1 MPRPDDIATLRA
13 GAAALGS
20 DLDAGQAGRLLAFRD
35 LLAHRNR
42 IHNLTALRDPQLMLT
57 HHLMDSVSLLA
68 PLQRQRA
75 GQQATRLLDVGS
87 GGGLPGVVLAIAWPD
102 LQVVCV
108 DAIAKKVGFI
118 REIAAQLKLTNLR
131 AAHARVESLQEQPFD
146 VITSRAFASLPEFV
160 TLTRRL
166 LAQGGVWVAMKGKRP
181 DAEIAALP
189 ADVEVFHVEPLTVP
203 GLGAERCLVW
213 IAPVTLEEIA
223 LDGTDSSQRPRQAA
237 KTSPPPGSGA
247 EPRVLP
253 TQDPDT

>member
-1 MPRPDDIATLRA
+1 
-13 GAAALGS
+13 
-20 DLDAGQAGRLLAFRD
+20 
-35 LLAHRNR
+35 
-42 IHNLTALRDPQLMLT
+42 MLT

-223 LDGTDSSQRPRQAA
+223 PYMGTWYQVAWFPNRFQKQCVSDTAA
-237 KTSPPPGSGA
+237 TYRWLPAGEVEVVNRAGSPTAASTASPAFCRATPCHQPTRRAVVGKTTTTVRTCCSAG
-247 EPRVLP
+247 L
-253 TQDPDT
+253 T